1 MEGEWG
7 VNGAGPGEDWRVVG
21 EGEIPRECREIRE
34 RGREGRK
41 GDWKGTEEEGLGNTE
56 ERRRSRLAPASEG
69 SSLSTSGPEAPLT
82 GAPSNSPAQRSSEEE
97 GGDLN
102 SLSLSPD

>member
-1 MEGEWG
+1 MEGQWE

-34 RGREGRK
+34 GRK

-56 ERRRSRLAPASEG
+56 ERRSRLAPASEG
-69 SSLSTSGPEAPLT
+69 SSLSASGPEAL
-82 GAPSNSPAQRSSEEE
+82 SNRCS
-97 GGDLN
+97 
-102 SLSLSPD
+102 